1 MATNDLAQAT
11 RELFVRTYVD
21 QIHMRLPFFEELQR
35 RHQITHKAGKFI
47 ERLIDTEDV
56 DDLVQFYTV
65 NDSLTDDR
73 KETLNKPR
81 FLWRKAQMP
90 VRWDAD
96 EELEN
101 FQGDNEI
108 QLMDLSKFLVKKAQD
123 GMRKRMEKELFN
135 NGSTTPVADGD
146 KTGFQSAISAL
157 NHDTTYGTIARSF
170 SSGIND
176 YWQGSDPANLLES
189 VSSSSQDTAYTLTK
203 GNLAKWINET
213 DVSDSMDTPE
223 DLMIMMCPT
232 LYDKLRAEFEAHAIY
247 KGGLKQS
254 QGITSMMFDGHEI
267 VSVPFLQRTSTMR
280 TWLFIM
286 NLKHWELRI
295 HTRRNFKF
303 TGMKWQG
310 ENANGYDY
318 WLGRILLQGNL
329 VCWHPKASMWLSN
342 VS

>member
-1 MATNDLAQAT
+1 MSTNDLEKAT
-11 RELFVRTYVD
+11 RELFVRSYVD
-21 QIHMRLPFFEELQR
+21 QIHMRTPFLEELQR
-35 RHQITHKAGKFI
+35 RHQVTHKAGKYI
-47 ERLIDTEDV
+47 ERLVDTEDT
-56 DDLVQFYTV
+56 DDLVQTYTV

-73 KETLNKPR
+73 KETLEKPR
-81 FLWRKAQMP
+81 FTWRKSQMP
-90 VRWDAD
+90 VRHNAD

-101 FQGDNEI
+101 FQGDNEV
-108 QLMDLSKFLVKKAQD
+108 QLLDLSAFLVKKAQD
-123 GMRKRMEKELFN
+123 GMRKWLAKQMFN
-135 NGSTTPVADGD
+135 TGSTTPVADGD
-146 KTGFQSAISAL
+146 KTNWQSLVSAL
-157 NHDTTYGTIARSF
+157 NHDTTYGRLARSF
-170 SSGIND
+170 SSDIND
-176 YWQGSDPANLLES
+176 YWQGSDPAGLLEN
-189 VSSSSQDTAYTLTK
+189 VSSSSQDTSYTLTK

-213 DVSDSMDTPE
+213 DVSDSMDQPE

-232 LYDKLRAEFEAHAIY
+232 LYDKLRAEFEAHSIY

-267 VSVPFLQRTSTMR
+267 VSIPYLQRSSTMR
-280 TWLFIM
+280 SWVFIM

-310 ENANGYDY
+310 DVANGYDY

-329 VCWHPKASMWLSN
+329 VCWHPKGSLWLSA